1 MNDPLPKAEG
11 GADIS
16 LGGAQGGVRER
27 WKSNAK
33 RHENI
38 QSLMSRRLSLM
49 SRRGQRPNGE
59 AQRAGHHIDGDLW
72 WPITMVR
79 HRGPVTKIDG
89 EAQRAGHQRPNDEAQ
104 RAGHQMT
111 NG

>member
-1 MNDPLPKAEG
+1 MPKAEG

-38 QSLMSRRLSLM
+38 QGLMSRRLSLM

-59 AQRAGHHIDGDLW
+59 AQRAGHQIDGDLW
-72 WPITMVR
+72 WPITMVSTEGWSPKSMVR
-79 HRGPVTKIDG
+79 HRGPVTKG
-89 EAQRAGHQRPNDEAQ
+89 
-104 RAGHQMT
+104 QMVRHRGLAT
-111 NG
+111 K

>member
-33 RHENI
+33 RHESI
-38 QSLMSRRLSLM
+38 MVRPEGRSPKLMATSGGLSPLM
-49 SRRGQRPNGE
+49 TSGE
-59 AQRAGHHIDGDLW
+59 A
-72 WPITMVR
+72 
-79 HRGPVTKIDG
+79 RGPVTK
-89 EAQRAGHQRPNDEAQ
+89 
-104 RAGHQMT
+104 
-111 NG
+111 

>member
-33 RHENI
+33 RHEN
-38 QSLMSRRLSLM
+38 
-49 SRRGQRPNGE
+49 GQEARWLGQIADHQELWLGRVADHQKPKEARPMKAESEE
-59 AQRAGHHIDGDLW
+59 AHYR
-72 WPITMVR
+72 
-79 HRGPVTKIDG
+79 
-89 EAQRAGHQRPNDEAQ
+89 
-104 RAGHQMT
+104 
-111 NG
+111 

>member
-33 RHENI
+33 RHGNC
-38 QSLMSRRLSLM
+38 RLM
-49 SRRGQRPNGE
+49 SRRGQDARWLGQV
-59 AQRAGHHIDGDLW
+59 ADRQ
-72 WPITMVR
+72 
-79 HRGPVTKIDG
+79 K
-89 EAQRAGHQRPNDEAQ
+89 
-104 RAGHQMT
+104 
-111 NG
+111 

>member
-33 RHENI
+33 RHENEPDE
-38 QSLMSRRLSLM
+38 QAWPE
-49 SRRGQRPNGE
+49 GQMARPGG
-59 AQRAGHHIDGDLW
+59 RS
-72 WPITMVR
+72 P
-79 HRGPVTKIDG
+79 K
-89 EAQRAGHQRPNDEAQ
+89 
-104 RAGHQMT
+104 
-111 NG
+111 